1 MPPSTNQNAANR
13 SAAAEADIG
22 AKLDELH
29 TVAAL
34 LAGALAVSE
43 PGSPVE
49 RCLAVA
55 SQALGSA
62 VAGLTELA

>member
-34 LAGALAVSE
+34 LAGALAVAE
-43 PGSPVE
+43 AGSQVE
-49 RCLAVA
+49 RCLMVA
-55 SQALGSA
+55 SQALGSSI
-62 VAGLTELA
+62 AGLTELA

>member
-1 MPPSTNQNAANR
+1 MPPSTKQD
-13 SAAAEADIG
+13 SASSSAGVDADIT
-22 AKLDELH
+22 ARLDELH

-43 PGSPVE
+43 PGSQVE
-49 RCLAVA
+49 RCLMVA

-62 VAGLTELA
+62 IAGLTEMV